1 MKKANSKTQTVSL
14 KTIQNL
20 EFEILKYIRD
30 ICDANGLRYYL
41 AYGTLIG
48 AVRHQGFIPW
58 DDDMDIHM
66 PRPDYMKFVE
76 IVKANP
82 HPYYKLISRETEPR
96 FTLLVAKMIDSR
108 TKLTQ
113 ISLWKEKVQLGLFVD
128 IFVLDGAGNTLEEA
142 EAIYQK
148 GYDCFQHWGNANTR
162 MFYPGKG
169 KFYSFRKWIR
179 YSPERYYGVR
189 RWMDRHFSL
198 CVQKTYD
205 TCEYIS
211 AMAAGTPQAS
221 RNVWRRDSF
230 GVGKNVIFNEE
241 VFRAPAN
248 WDAVLRPEYG
258 GYMEPPPPY
267 LQFAHHVY
275 NLEVPDF
282 LAPEA

>member
-1 MKKANSKTQTVSL
+1 MKNTKDDVVPL

-30 ICDANGLRYYL
+30 ICDSNSLRYYL

-96 FTLLVAKMIDSR
+96 FTLLLAKMIDTR

-113 ISLWKEKVQLGLFVD
+113 ISPWKEKIQLGLYVD
-128 IFVLDGAGNTLEEA
+128 IFVLDGAGDSLEEA
-142 EAIYQK
+142 EKTYQE
-148 GYDCFQHWGNANTR
+148 GYKCFQHWGNANTK

-198 CVQKTYD
+198 CVQKSFD
-205 TCEYIS
+205 ACEYVS

-221 RNVWRRDSF
+221 RNIWKRESF
-230 GVGKNVIFNEE
+230 GAGKNVIFNDE
-241 VFRAPAN
+241 VFRAPED

-267 LQFAHHVY
+267 LQLAHHVY
-275 NLEVPDF
+275 DLVVPDY
-282 LAPEA
+282 LEPDV